1 MNLDVHANSCI
12 YSALFNSHQMVD
24 KLQIKTLDTINSMR
38 HQGQASPED
47 EAVLD
52 VAERVCR
59 DAENAKQLL
68 PKLQAVGMQWEAPG
82 NPIEQVGGWVMR
94 LGK

>member
-1 MNLDVHANSCI
+1 
-12 YSALFNSHQMVD
+12 MVD
-24 KLQIKTLDTINSMR
+24 KLQIKTLDTINSLR
-38 HQGQASPED
+38 HHGLASGED

-82 NPIEQVGGWVMR
+82 NPIEQVGDVGLMMLRRTMVEVGIVKMAENECF
-94 LGK
+94 L